1 MSLSNNLL
9 YLLLLYAVLDND
21 NRLST
26 TTGILLA
33 LGIMLF
39 GCCNRAIN
47 ACCGNGCDNNFRTS
61 ATIPDGKQH
70 NLNRRR
76 PPPFQRRKTGASA
89 PTVYFNANGFAAGYL
104 LFCAGVI

>member
-47 ACCGNGCDNNFRTS
+47 ACCGNGCDSNFRTP
-61 ATIPDGKQH
+61 TTTTTTTT
-70 NLNRRR
+70 N
-76 PPPFQRRKTGASA
+76 PFR
-89 PTVYFNANGFAAGYL
+89 TVNN
-104 LFCAGVI
+104 II

>member
-47 ACCGNGCDNNFRTS
+47 ACCGNGFDNNFRTS
-61 ATIPDGKQH
+61 TTTTTTTT
-70 NLNRRR
+70 N
-76 PPPFQRRKTGASA
+76 PFR
-89 PTVYFNANGFAAGYL
+89 TVNN
-104 LFCAGVI
+104 II

>member
-61 ATIPDGKQH
+61 TTTPTTTT
-70 NLNRRR
+70 N
-76 PPPFQRRKTGASA
+76 PFG
-89 PTVYFNANGFAAGYL
+89 TVNN
-104 LFCAGVI
+104 II

>member
-21 NRLST
+21 NRLSS

-39 GCCNRAIN
+39 GCCNKAIN
-47 ACCGNGCDNNFRTS
+47 ACCGNNFQSS
-61 ATIPDGKQH
+61 AATTTTTT
-70 NLNRRR
+70 N
-76 PPPFQRRKTGASA
+76 PFQ
-89 PTVYFNANGFAAGYL
+89 TVNN
-104 LFCAGVI
+104 II

>member
-47 ACCGNGCDNNFRTS
+47 ACCENGCDNNFRTS
-61 ATIPDGKQH
+61 TTTTTTTT
-70 NLNRRR
+70 N
-76 PPPFQRRKTGASA
+76 PFR
-89 PTVYFNANGFAAGYL
+89 TVNN
-104 LFCAGVI
+104 II

>member
-9 YLLLLYAVLDND
+9 YFLLVYAVLDND

-61 ATIPDGKQH
+61 TTTTTTTT
-70 NLNRRR
+70 N
-76 PPPFQRRKTGASA
+76 PFR
-89 PTVYFNANGFAAGYL
+89 TVNN
-104 LFCAGVI
+104 II

>member
-47 ACCGNGCDNNFRTS
+47 ACCGNGCACVFS
-61 ATIPDGKQH
+61 LPA
-70 NLNRRR
+70 
-76 PPPFQRRKTGASA
+76 PPLGFPCKLARGRK
-89 PTVYFNANGFAAGYL
+89 L
-104 LFCAGVI
+104 LFKIALSGHIITQGYGKVYEF